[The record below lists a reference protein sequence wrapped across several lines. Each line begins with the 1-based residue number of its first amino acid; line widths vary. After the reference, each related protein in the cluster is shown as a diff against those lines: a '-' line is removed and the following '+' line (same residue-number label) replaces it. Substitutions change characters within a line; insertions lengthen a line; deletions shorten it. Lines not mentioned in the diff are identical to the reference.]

1 MRNIES
7 GSRPFQLAAAFW
19 AGWLFAT
26 AAHSAPSDQLQEL
39 RERIERLQRQLAE
52 SEGSKTEAA
61 DALRASERSISDANR
76 RLFQLS
82 ARSREAKATTQRLEV
97 ERKRAQESAQTQQAL
112 LAKLVYQQYLSG
124 QPEPLRLLLN
134 RQDPDEIARQ
144 LYYLGYVTRARADL
158 IGTLRRDL
166 ADIDRLSREV
176 ETKTAELS
184 RLRNEQAAEKRQLE
198 LERESR
204 AKVLEQVSTEIDR
217 QRREIG
223 TLRRNE
229 ERLARLVERLAREL
243 ARTPPSREARLRND
257 QLPDAAANSAGS
269 FRELKGRLKLPVIGE
284 VANRYGSQRAEG
296 GPSWKGLFIA
306 AKDGQEV
313 RSVAPGR
320 VVFADWLRGFG
331 NLIIVDHGGG
341 YMSLYGNNDSLYRQV
356 GDMVKAGDPIAAVGA
371 TGGNPQTGLY
381 FELRFQGKPFD
392 PLTWV
397 TLR

>member
-1 MRNIES
+1 VARTGFTVALCAICV
-7 GSRPFQLAAAFW
+7 A
-19 AGWLFAT
+19 AT
-26 AAHSAPSDQLQEL
+26 AAHAGPSDQLQEL
-39 RERIERLQRQLAE
+39 RDRIESLQKQLAE

-82 ARSREAKATTQRLEV
+82 QHSREAKAATVRLEQD
-97 ERKRAQESAQTQQAL
+97 RAKAQESAQTQQGL

-144 LYYLGYVTRARADL
+144 MYYMGYVTRARADL
-158 IGTLRRDL
+158 IAALRRDL

-176 ETKTAELS
+176 EAKTAELT
-184 RLRNEQAAEKRQLE
+184 RLRAGQAAEKRQLE

-204 AKVLEQVSTEIDR
+204 AKVLEQVSNQIDH

-229 ERLARLVERLAREL
+229 ERLARLVERLTREL
-243 ARTPPSREARLRND
+243 ARTPPPREARLHND
-257 QLPDAAANSAGS
+257 QLPDTSANSAGS

-284 VANRYGSQRAEG
+284 LANRYGSPRTDSG
-296 GPSWKGLFIA
+296 LSWKGLFIA

-313 RSVAPGR
+313 RSIAPGR

-331 NLIIVDHGGG
+331 NLIILDHGGG

-356 GDMVKAGDPIAAVGA
+356 GDVVKAGDPIATVGA

>member
-1 MRNIES
+1 MAS
-7 GSRPFQLAAAFW
+7 AQLAVALCAV
-19 AGWLFAT
+19 WLGAT
-26 AAHSAPSDQLQEL
+26 AAHAGPSDQLQEL
-39 RERIERLQRQLAE
+39 RDRIERLQRQLAE

-82 ARSREAKATTQRLEV
+82 QRSREAKATTVRLEQ
-97 ERKRAQESAQTQQAL
+97 ERARAQESAQMQQAL
-112 LAKLVYQQYLSG
+112 LAKLVYQQYLAG

-144 LYYLGYVTRARADL
+144 MYYMGYVTRARADL
-158 IGTLRRDL
+158 IAALRRDL

-176 ETKTAELS
+176 EAKAAELS
-184 RLRNEQAAEKRQLE
+184 RLRTEQAAEKRQLE
-198 LERESR
+198 HERESR
-204 AKVLEQVSTEIDR
+204 AKVLEQVSNQIDH

-229 ERLARLVERLAREL
+229 ERLARLVERLTREL
-243 ARTPPSREARLRND
+243 ARTPPPREARLHND
-257 QLPDAAANSAGS
+257 QLPDAEANSAGS

-284 VANRYGSQRAEG
+284 LANRYGSPRADSG
-296 GPSWKGLFIA
+296 LSWKGLFIA

-313 RSVAPGR
+313 RSIAPGR

-331 NLIIVDHGGG
+331 NLIILDHGGG

-356 GDMVKAGDPIAAVGA
+356 GDVVKAGDPIATVGA

>member
-1 MRNIES
+1 M
-7 GSRPFQLAAAFW
+7 SR
-19 AGWLFAT
+19 FAT
-26 AAHSAPSDQLQEL
+26 ALVSCWIAAVPAAHAGPSDQLEEL
-39 RERIERLQRQLAE
+39 RGRIELLQRQLAE
-52 SEGSKTEAA
+52 SEDSKTEAS
-61 DALRASERSISDANR
+61 DALRASERAISDANR
-76 RLFQLS
+76 RLFQI
-82 ARSREAKATTQRLEV
+82 AERTREAKVTTARLEAQRV
-97 ERKRAQESAQTQQAL
+97 RAQESAQMQQAL

-134 RQDPDEIARQ
+134 RRDPDEIARQ
-144 LYYLGYVTRARADL
+144 MYYLGYVTRARADL
-158 IGTLRRDL
+158 IATVRRDL
-166 ADIDRLSREV
+166 ADMERLSRELDS
-176 ETKTAELS
+176 KTVELS
-184 RLRNEQAAEKRQLE
+184 RLRAQQSDEKRQLE
-198 LERESR
+198 RERESR
-204 AKVLEQVSTEIDR
+204 AKVFEQVSHQIDV

-223 TLRRNE
+223 TLKRNE

-243 ARTPPSREARLRND
+243 ARAPPRESPRVRNE
-257 QLPDAAANSAGS
+257 QLPDASANSAGS
-269 FRELKGRLKLPVIGE
+269 FRELKGRLKLPVIG
-284 VANRYGSQRAEG
+284 ALSNRYGSPRDDSG
-296 GPSWKGLFIA
+296 LSWKGLFIA

-331 NLIIVDHGGG
+331 NLIILDHGGG

-356 GDMVKAGDPIAAVGA
+356 GDMVKAGDPIATVGA

>member
-1 MRNIES
+1 MPNTKIGS
-7 GSRPFQLAAAFW
+7 GPFRLAAALC
-19 AGWLFAT
+19 AGWLFAIP
-26 AAHSAPSDQLQEL
+26 AHAAPSDQLQEL
-39 RERIERLQRQLAE
+39 RDRIERLQRQLAE

-97 ERKRAQESAQTQQAL
+97 ERARAQESAQTQQAL

-144 LYYLGYVTRARADL
+144 MYYLGYVTRARADL

-176 ETKTAELS
+176 ETKTAELA

-198 LERESR
+198 HERESR

-356 GDMVKAGDPIAAVGA
+356 GDMVKAGDSIAAVGA